1 MPVYVYRCD
10 TCGVAFEKKQSVNEA
25 PVCECPECDGQVRRV
40 YQPVGVVFKGS
51 GWYVTDSRGKK
62 ATVEPASGG
71 NGSNGN
77 DGSSAPGAAGDK
89 PGDKPS
95 VEAKE
100 KPEAKKAVEP
110 AAKDK

>member
-10 TCGVAFEKKQSVNEA
+10 TCGVAFEKKQSVTEA
-25 PVCECPECDGQVRRV
+25 PLCQCPECDGHVRRV

-71 NGSNGN
+71 NGSNGS
-77 DGSSAPGAAGDK
+77 DS
-89 PGDKPS
+89 KPS
-95 VEAKE
+95 GETKN
-100 KPEAKKAVEP
+100 KPEAKTTDT
-110 AAKDK
+110 AAKTE